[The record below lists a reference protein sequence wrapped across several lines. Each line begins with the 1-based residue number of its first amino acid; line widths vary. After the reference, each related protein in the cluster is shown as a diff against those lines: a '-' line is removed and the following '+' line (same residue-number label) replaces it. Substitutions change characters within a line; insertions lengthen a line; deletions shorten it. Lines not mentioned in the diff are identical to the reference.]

1 MTPPP
6 AATAAARLGT
16 ARRAP
21 AQPGHR
27 RTLRRSLSP
36 RAARRISGSSMRATA
51 VTGRIAAPALP
62 RIELRLPRPSLS
74 AVTRRI
80 GLGGFVGGRMWI
92 GVFAGL
98 LLGLVFLQV
107 SLLKLNSGIS
117 LNVERAQALER
128 DNAGL
133 RGSLAQLDAGQRIQD
148 VAGALGMVMPGAGAV
163 CYLDARTHG
172 ACSGGD
178 AAAASTATDPAQTTA
193 PPAPTGAAVVD
204 TGQPSAQTTGTT
216 TPATA
221 TPPSTATQAPATQ
234 TQGTAPTAQAPA
246 QPQGVTAPTSAP
258 APTPAP
264 AAAPATTGSGG
275 VSAPV
280 GG

>member
-6 AATAAARLGT
+6 AASAAARLPAG
-16 ARRAP
+16 RRAP

-27 RTLRRSLSP
+27 RTLHRSLAP
-36 RAARRISGSSMRATA
+36 RAARRISGPSPAA
-51 VTGRIAAPALP
+51 GGIGAPALP
-62 RIELRLPRPSLS
+62 RIDLRLPRLS
-74 AVTRRI
+74 PAAITRRI

-128 DNAGL
+128 DNAAL
-133 RGSLAQLDAGQRIQD
+133 RGSLSQLDAGQRIQD

-163 CYLDARTHG
+163 CYLDARTRG

-193 PPAPTGAAVVD
+193 PPPPTGAAVVD
-204 TGQPSAQTTGTT
+204 TGQPSAQSTGTT
-216 TPATA
+216 TPATTTTSAPAA
-221 TPPSTATQAPATQ
+221 TQPQGATQGPATQTQAPAPAQTQGAAAPTATQAPA
-234 TQGTAPTAQAPA
+234 G
-246 QPQGVTAPTSAP
+246 
-258 APTPAP
+258 
-264 AAAPATTGSGG
+264 APATTANGG

>member
-6 AATAAARLGT
+6 AATAAARLGG
-16 ARRAP
+16 ARRSP

-36 RAARRISGSSMRATA
+36 RSARRVSGPSLRVTA
-51 VTGRIAAPALP
+51 AAGGVAAPALP
-62 RIELRLPRPSLS
+62 RIDLRLPRLS
-74 AVTRRI
+74 PGAITRRI

-117 LNVERAQALER
+117 LNVQRAQALER

-133 RGSLAQLDAGQRIQD
+133 RASLAQLDAGQRIQD

-163 CYLDARTHG
+163 CYLDARTRG

-178 AAAASTATDPAQTTA
+178 AAAAAAATDPAQTTA
-193 PPAPTGAAVVD
+193 PPAPTGAAAVD
-204 TGQPSAQTTGTT
+204 TGQPSVQTGAAATT
-216 TPATA
+216 
-221 TPPSTATQAPATQ
+221 PATQ
-234 TQGTAPTAQAPA
+234 TQAPAAQTPGTAPTAQAPV
-246 QPQGVTAPTSAP
+246 QTQGTPAP
-258 APTPAP
+258 AATPTPAP
-264 AAAPATTGSGG
+264 AALPATTANGG
-275 VSAPV
+275 VSAPA
-280 GG
+280 G

>member
-6 AATAAARLGT
+6 AATAAARLGSST
-16 ARRAP
+16 RRAP

-36 RAARRISGSSMRATA
+36 RAARRISGPSLRATA
-51 VTGRIAAPALP
+51 AAGRIAAPALP
-62 RIELRLPRPSLS
+62 RIELRLPRISIG
-74 AVTRRI
+74 AVTRRF

-133 RGSLAQLDAGQRIQD
+133 RASLAQLDAGQRIQD

-178 AAAASTATDPAQTTA
+178 AAAAATATDPAQTTA

-204 TGQPSAQTTGTT
+204 TGQPSSQTMGTT
-216 TPATA
+216 TPATTAAPQQTQVPA
-221 TPPSTATQAPATQ
+221 TNQTQPAAAPTTQAPGQ
-234 TQGTAPTAQAPA
+234 TQATA
-246 QPQGVTAPTSAP
+246 APTSS
-258 APTPAP
+258 
-264 AAAPATTGSGG
+264 AAPATTANGG

>member
-6 AATAAARLGT
+6 AASAAARLGT
-16 ARRAP
+16 GRRAP

-36 RAARRISGSSMRATA
+36 RSARRVSGPSARSAA
-51 VTGRIAAPALP
+51 AGAQALAPALP
-62 RIELRLPRPSLS
+62 RIDLRLPRVSPRAL
-74 AVTRRI
+74 TGRI

-92 GVFAGL
+92 GVFAAL

-117 LNVERAQALER
+117 VNVERAQALER
-128 DNAGL
+128 QNASL
-133 RGSLAQLDAGQRIQD
+133 RGALSQLDAGQRIQD

-163 CYLDARTHG
+163 CYLDARTRG

-178 AAAASTATDPAQTTA
+178 AAAASNATDPAQTTA

-204 TGQPSAQTTGTT
+204 TGQPTPQSTGTT
-216 TPATA
+216 TPATVQQPA
-221 TPPSTATQAPATQ
+221 QAPATQ
-234 TQGTAPTAQAPA
+234 QQSQSPA
-246 QPQGVTAPTSAP
+246 QPQATPPTPTAA
-258 APTPAP
+258 PAP
-264 AAAPATTGSGG
+264 AATPAAAANGG
-275 VSAPV
+275 AAAPV